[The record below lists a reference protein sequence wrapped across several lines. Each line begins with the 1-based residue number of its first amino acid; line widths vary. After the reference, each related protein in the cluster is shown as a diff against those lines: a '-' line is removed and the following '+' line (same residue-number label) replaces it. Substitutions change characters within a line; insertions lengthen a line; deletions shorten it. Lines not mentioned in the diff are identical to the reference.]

1 MKNSIFFLSIILFS
15 TPSYA
20 YLDPGSGSIIAQ
32 TLIFIAAS
40 IGAFFSF
47 FKAKVKNIYKKFFK
61 KEDDKKK
68 LN

>member
-32 TLIFIAAS
+32 ALIFIAAS
-40 IGAFFSF
+40 IGTFFSF
-47 FKAKVKNIYKKFFK
+47 FKVKIKNIYKKLFK